1 MAYYDDIAQ
10 GYDKLHGDEQLN
22 KLNEIKKH
30 LNLKPNQTLLDVGCG
45 SGISTSFFDCQ
56 ATGVDPS
63 RQLINIAK
71 TKREGKYLIGKAE
84 ALPFASNSFDC
95 VLSVTAIQNFSD
107 VEKGLKEIKRVGKGK
122 FVLTVLKRSPKI
134 NLIKEKINTLFK
146 VQKEIEEFK
155 DLIFVCEK

>member
-56 ATGVDPS
+56 ATGVDP
-63 RQLINIAK
+63 
-71 TKREGKYLIGKAE
+71 KREGKYLIGKAE